1 MTPTVGAS
9 QERHPWRATTRTVF
23 QALVAFAAMWG
34 LIVEAA
40 GLDPDLVW
48 VSASLAFTGA
58 VTRIMALPQVEA
70 FLRRFVP
77 WLAAEKAAP
86 DVIRVSRDE

>member
-1 MTPTVGAS
+1 VTPTVGTTQA
-9 QERHPWRATTRTVF
+9 RHPWRATVRTIF
-23 QALVAFAAMWG
+23 QAVVAFAAMWA

-48 VSASLAFTGA
+48 VSASLAVTGA

-77 WLAAEKAAP
+77 FLAAE
-86 DVIRVSRDE
+86 REG